1 MRPGDGASVG
11 IDLGTTNSCVGVWK
25 DGRVEIVANSEGHR
39 MTPSCV
45 AFTDS
50 ARLIGESAVNQAVT
64 NAANTVFGVKRLIGC
79 EFNDRA
85 IQEDL
90 QRFPFTVT
98 RRHDGKP
105 QIEITYKGEI
115 KKFLPEEIS
124 AMVLMKMKEIAEAFI
139 EAPVQNAVI
148 TVPAY
153 FSNSQRQATKNA
165 GAIAGLNV
173 LRVLNEPTAA
183 AMAYG
188 FHKTDQERNVLIY
201 DLGGGTF
208 DVSVVTTDGRIF
220 EVQAVAG
227 NSHLGG
233 DDFDNCLFDY
243 FKNKFN
249 DKHGKD
255 LSRNQRAVRRLRTA
269 CERAKRTLSS
279 SDVKAYIEI
288 DSLFDGI
295 DFHEVLTR
303 ATFEDLCRP
312 YFEQTIACVE
322 KVLRDAKMSKEK
334 VHEVVLVGGSTRI
347 PKIQQMLTDFF
358 GKKPCQEVNPD
369 EAVAFGAT
377 VQAMVVGGGN
387 IDNVALDEALLLDV
401 VPLSLGVRDANGGCM
416 QTIISRNTTTP
427 TKLQKTLPIAADGQ
441 DSVTIQVF
449 EGERSMAH
457 DNLFLGQFKLEGIPK
472 MDGGC
477 AQIDITYDVDENGI
491 LDVSAVETSSGREK
505 KITITRYHVLTK
517 QEIERMAQDAE
528 RYKAEDEANMLRI
541 EAKNDLEGRAYVIR
555 DNVQR
560 PGLIMSNQDKE
571 DIESMVTKVLGWLDD
586 NQLADREA
594 FETKEIELYQYAI
607 SKGLPP

>member
-50 ARLIGESAVNQAVT
+50 ARLIGESAVNQAAT

-220 EVQAVAG
+220 EVQAVSG

-303 ATFEDLCRP
+303 ATFEDLC
-312 YFEQTIACVE
+312 CVMPRCPRR
-322 KVLRDAKMSKEK
+322 KC
-334 VHEVVLVGGSTRI
+334 GSTRI
-347 PKIQQMLTDFF
+347 PKIQQMLTGFF

-377 VQAMVVGGGN
+377 VQAMVVGGGD

-401 VPLSLGVRDANGGCM
+401 VPLSLGVRDANGCM
-416 QTIISRNTTTP
+416 QTIIPRNTTTP
-427 TKLQKTLPIAADGQ
+427 TKLQKTLSIAADGQ

-449 EGERSMAH
+449 EGERSIAH

-505 KITITRYHVLTK
+505 KITITRDHVLTTE
-517 QEIERMAQDAE
+517 EIERMVQDAE

>member
-50 ARLIGESAVNQAVT
+50 ARLIGESAVNQAAT

-220 EVQAVAG
+220 EVQAVSG

-334 VHEVVLVGGSTRI
+334 VRLDPYSENPTN
-347 PKIQQMLTDFF
+347 
-358 GKKPCQEVNPD
+358 VNPD

-377 VQAMVVGGGN
+377 VQAMVVGGGD

-401 VPLSLGVRDANGGCM
+401 VPLSLGVRDANGCM
-416 QTIISRNTTTP
+416 QTIIPRNTTTP
-427 TKLQKTLPIAADGQ
+427 TKLQKTLSIAADGQ

-449 EGERSMAH
+449 EGERSIAH

-505 KITITRYHVLTK
+505 KITITRDHVLTTE
-517 QEIERMAQDAE
+517 EIERMVQDAE